1 MILSASR
8 DGVAWFSPFALL
20 DSGDAAACVIRA
32 AFDPLLLF
40 PLLFLFQ
47 DVVDCLNDPFALVG
61 LAVNDDLMNS
71 LFDARDV
78 DRVLLREPIVPTAV
92 PNTQEVGVFLKCVGA
107 RQRTTG
113 PSIAC

>member
-1 MILSASR
+1 MVLSLR
-8 DGVAWFSPFALL
+8 IVCFCG
-20 DSGDAAACVIRA
+20 SGDAATGIIQAVS
-32 AFDPLLLF
+32 DPLFLF
-40 PLLFLFQ
+40 SLLFLFQ

-71 LFDARDV
+71 LLDARNI
-78 DRVLLREPIVPTAV
+78 DRVLLRKAVVPTAV
-92 PNTQEVGVFLKCVGA
+92 PNTEEVGVFLKCVGA